1 MQYQE
6 VIKLKEELKKEFEKE
21 TGLTPQYR
29 DDWIRWLEVNEPIK
43 RKPDASEENLAII
56 SNERHKRDKIS
67 RDIYYQAL
75 ADAFGYEKL
84 PSSVFD

>member
-29 DDWIRWLEVNEPIK
+29 DEWIRWFEVDEPIK
-43 RKPDASEENLAII
+43 PKPDTSEENLAILRK
-56 SNERHKRDKIS
+56 EHLKRNKIS

-75 ADAFGYEKL
+75 TDAFGLEKL